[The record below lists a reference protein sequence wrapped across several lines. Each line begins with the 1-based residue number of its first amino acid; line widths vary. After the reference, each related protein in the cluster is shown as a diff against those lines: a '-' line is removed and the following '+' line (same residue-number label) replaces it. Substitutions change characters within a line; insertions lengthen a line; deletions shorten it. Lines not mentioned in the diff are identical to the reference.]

1 MRVNVIM
8 SSKEKKIAGVA
19 ILIIL
24 LVIFYFNKKYIYV
37 LDVEMEEDGSGN
49 LMPVKTL
56 IKSGFIFPVK
66 TELNIM
72 GEEEKK
78 VKWYGYTLKAIK
90 GTEGDNYYD
99 LLLNG
104 SKIHSFYSDSYYQA
118 TKTHP
123 TGLINN

>member
-78 VKWYGYTLKAIK
+78 VKWYGYTLKTAK

-104 SKIHSFYSDSYYQA
+104 QKIHSFYSDAYYQA
-118 TKTHP
+118 TKTYP
-123 TGLINN
+123 TGRVNN

>member
-1 MRVNVIM
+1 MRVNVEV

-24 LVIFYFNKKYIYV
+24 IVVFYFNKKYIYV

-49 LMPVKTL
+49 LMPVKAL
-56 IKSGFIFPVK
+56 IKSGFILPVK
-66 TELNIM
+66 TELNIT

-78 VKWYGYTLKAIK
+78 VKWYGYTLKAVK

-99 LLLNG
+99 LLLNDH
-104 SKIHSFYSDSYYQA
+104 KIHSFYSDAYYQA
-118 TKTHP
+118 TKTYP
-123 TGLINN
+123 TGRVNN